1 LINFVRL
8 TVSDVQSTDQH
19 DVREIVVN
27 RHYISHLIRRYEH
40 TVVHFGNGDRP
51 INVRESP
58 AEILTMELW
67 RLAQRRADQVV
78 ALRGRSPA
86 TIRGNDEEAFTQET
100 DRSKP
105 DGCCLRAPMNPRRP
119 RSSWGC
125 PGPCEQGRGVP
136 PLRAASRSRSCPP
149 PGPEQIGEQDDD
161 LTFWDH
167 TDCTA
172 CST

>member
-58 AEILTMELW
+58 AEILTMEF
-67 RLAQRRADQVV
+67 V
-78 ALRGRSPA
+78 
-86 TIRGNDEEAFTQET
+86 EAGAET
-100 DRSKP
+100 S
-105 DGCCLRAPMNPRRP
+105 RP
-119 RSSWGC
+119 SS
-125 PGPCEQGRGVP
+125 
-136 PLRAASRSRSCPP
+136 
-149 PGPEQIGEQDDD
+149 GPEGSQSGDN
-161 LTFWDH
+161 TR
-167 TDCTA
+167 
-172 CST
+172 